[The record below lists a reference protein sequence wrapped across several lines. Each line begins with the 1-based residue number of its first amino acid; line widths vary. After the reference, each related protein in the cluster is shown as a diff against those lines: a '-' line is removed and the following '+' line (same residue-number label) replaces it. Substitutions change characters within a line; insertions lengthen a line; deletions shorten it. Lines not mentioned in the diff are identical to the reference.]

1 MSSEIEPGTL
11 ATSGEGATSE
21 DGPRLQPGDVVAG
34 YRVEALAGIGGMG
47 VVYRAVDLD
56 LGRTVALKV
65 IGGDRANDPR
75 ARELFVRESLTAA
88 ALEHPNVIPIYRA
101 GEDAGRLY
109 IAMRFVEG
117 ASLQELVDEGPLPAG
132 RAARIV
138 ARVADALDA
147 AHAKGLVHRDV
158 KPANI
163 LVADPDG
170 EEHVYLT
177 DFGIATSASRE
188 AGRWAGT
195 LSYLAPEQIRGEP
208 LDGRADVYALGC
220 VLFHALT
227 GRPPFA
233 VSDEVAAFDAHVNTP
248 PPRVAD
254 VADDVPPGLEDVIA
268 RALAKRPEDR
278 FQTAGELG
286 RAALG
291 ARFDVALAAHDDD
304 RAVAEQVAA
313 ELRQRGLSVVLATG
327 PAAREAVRSASGCVA
342 LVGRSG
348 LGAWAREPLA
358 AAYAIAERDRAF
370 RIVAALLPGGPDP
383 LDPELAFL
391 GTRPWADLRGG
402 VADGIEDLLRA
413 LRGAAPAR
421 LGETVSDVCPY
432 RGLEAFD
439 EEHAADF
446 FGREGEVARVVE
458 RLRTARFLAIVG
470 PSGSG
475 KSSLARAGVIPAL
488 RRGGLS
494 GGERWRT
501 LDLAPGAAP
510 LAALTARLGELGG
523 SGAGASPTASDLAAS
538 HAALDIALATAL
550 DGRPDDERVLVLVDQ
565 LEELFTLTG
574 DPAER
579 RAFLANLGYA
589 ATIPGGR
596 AVVIVTLRA
605 DFYHRLAEE
614 PAFRTLVA
622 SHQLALGP
630 MDAAGLRRAIEQ
642 PALRAGL
649 ELEPGLTRRI
659 LTDVGGRPGTLPLL
673 EHLLYELWQRRNGRM
688 LTLEAY
694 GASGGVEGSLARRAN
709 AIYDGLS
716 PERQAIAR
724 RVLLR
729 LTQPGDGT
737 EDTRRRATMREL
749 VTNEQERAEVEAVV
763 GALAEAR
770 LVTTGRDEPS
780 GEPVVEVTHEALI
793 RGWPELRSWID
804 EDREALRLHR
814 RLTEAT
820 RDWDGAG
827 RDEGLLFRGTR
838 LAAWDDR
845 DLSALNDVER
855 DFLGASRERAQRE
868 RDARQRRVKYT
879 LAALAV
885 AVAVVSGLAAF
896 GFVQRDDA
904 SNQRDVAQSRNLAAN
919 ARLQLDSDPELAL
932 LLARRAYAVDPTT
945 QAEGI
950 LRTAA
955 FESTVRASHR
965 AHTGKVFDVAVNPKD
980 GRIASA
986 GEDGTVRLWDPVA
999 GGEPLVLK
1007 GHEGEVKSVDFS
1019 PDGTALASAGADGTV
1034 RIWDMTG
1041 TQVRKLSIAK
1051 DGVNYVAYRPD
1062 GAALV
1067 TADPDGTA
1075 RVIRARDGAVLRVLR
1090 GHQGAVNSAAFSPDG
1105 KRIVTTGDDYTV
1117 RIWSSSGTQERVFTG
1132 HTAPT
1137 LDAAFSPD
1145 GRRVAS
1151 AAGDFTVRV
1160 WNLEVPTAR
1169 PLVLRAA
1176 QTFGSSMVSWS
1187 RDGRRILSAG
1197 LDGTIRVWDSTGKPL
1212 VTLRGHEGRVYGAV
1226 FTPDATRI
1234 VSSGEDGSVRVWDWT
1249 HDLPTAQT
1257 TSATD
1262 LPVDGGATFSPDG
1275 ATILSIDI
1283 TGAVRSWRPGAP
1295 SLTPLVP
1302 EEVPAG
1308 DFARVGEI
1316 SRDGR
1321 LVATARLDGTVVVR
1335 NIASPTSRQ
1344 ILRGKQASV
1353 WALGFSPDDRLL
1365 AAGGDDGTTNVWD
1378 LHTGK
1383 ARTFSGHSGFV
1394 NAARFNADG
1403 SLLVTGSDDKTVR
1416 VWNVADGST
1425 RAVLTGHTGAVLD
1438 ASISPDGRFV
1448 ASGSADRSARV
1459 WNVATGTFTPL
1470 TGHQNAVY
1478 TAVFDRSGTRLLTV
1492 ADDGIKVWDP
1502 VRATN
1507 LLDIPAPARDT
1518 YKAAFSPDG
1527 TQIVVQTYSGA
1538 IRTYPCETCG
1548 SIGDVLDLASERST
1562 RPLTQ
1567 QEQTNFLTGAP

>member
-1 MSSEIEPGTL
+1 MSPEIDPKTL
-11 ATSGEGATSE
+11 ATGGEGATPGNGE
-21 DGPRLQPGDVVAG
+21 PLHPGDVVAG
-34 YRVEALAGIGGMG
+34 YRVEAVAGVGGMG
-47 VVYRAVDLD
+47 VVYRAVDLE

-65 IGGDRANDPR
+65 IGGDRADDPR

-117 ASLQELVDEGPLPAG
+117 ASLQDLIDEGPLPAG
-132 RAARIV
+132 RATRV
-138 ARVADALDA
+138 VSRVADALDA

-177 DFGIATSASRE
+177 DFGIATSGSRE
-188 AGRWAGT
+188 SGKWAGT

-208 LDGRADVYALGC
+208 LDGRADIYSLGC

-227 GRPPFA
+227 GQPPFA
-233 VSDEVAAFDAHVNTP
+233 VQDEVGAFEAHVNAP

-254 VADDVPPGLEDVIA
+254 VAGDVPPGLDDVVA
-268 RALAKRPEDR
+268 RALAKRPADR
-278 FQTAGELG
+278 FQTAGEFG
-286 RAALG
+286 RAALA
-291 ARFDVALAAHDDD
+291 ARFDVALTAHDDD
-304 RAVAEQVAA
+304 RASAEAVAT
-313 ELRQRGLSVVLATG
+313 ELRQRGSSVVLAIG

-348 LGAWAREPLA
+348 LGAWARDPLA
-358 AAYAIAERDRAF
+358 AAYAIAERDRAY

-391 GTRPWADLRGG
+391 GIRPWADLRGG
-402 VADGIEDLLRA
+402 VPDGVEDLLRA
-413 LRGAAPAR
+413 LRGAAPAL

-446 FGREGEVARVVE
+446 FGREGDVARVIE
-458 RLRTARFLAIVG
+458 RLRSGRFLAIVG

-475 KSSLARAGVIPAL
+475 KSSLARAGVIPAI
-488 RRGGLS
+488 RHGGVQ
-494 GGERWRT
+494 GGEQWRT
-501 LDLAPGAAP
+501 LDMAPGASP
-510 LAALTARLGELGG
+510 LAALAGRLGELGG
-523 SGAGASPTASDLAAS
+523 SPVIAPSDLAAS
-538 HAALDIALATAL
+538 DAALDIALATAL
-550 DGRPDDERVLVLVDQ
+550 EGRPDDERVLILVDQ

-574 DPAER
+574 DPGER

-605 DFYHRLAEE
+605 DFYHRLTED

-649 ELEPGLTRRI
+649 EIEPGLTRRI

-694 GASGGVEGSLARRAN
+694 GASGGVEGALARRAN
-709 AIYDGLS
+709 TIYDGLS
-716 PERQAIAR
+716 PERQVIAR

-737 EDTRRRATMREL
+737 EDTRRRATLDEL
-749 VTNEQERAEVEAVV
+749 VTSEPERPEVEAVV
-763 GALAEAR
+763 AALAEAR
-770 LVTTGRDEPS
+770 LLTTGRSEPS

-814 RLTEAT
+814 RLTEAAT
-820 RDWDGAG
+820 DWDGTG
-827 RDEGLLFRGTR
+827 RDEALLFRGTR
-838 LAAWDDR
+838 LAAWDER
-845 DLSALNDVER
+845 DLSPLNDVER
-855 DFLGASRERAQRE
+855 AFLGASRERAQVE
-868 RDARQRRVKYT
+868 RDARRRRVRYA

-885 AVAVVSGLAAF
+885 AVVVVSGLAIF
-896 GFVQRDDA
+896 GFVQRDNA

-932 LLARRAYAVDPTT
+932 LLARRAYALEPTT

-965 AHTGKVFDVAVNPKD
+965 AHTGKVLDVAVNPRD
-980 GRIASA
+980 GTVASS
-986 GEDGTVRLWDPVA
+986 GEDGTVRLWDPA
-999 GGEPLVLK
+999 GGTEPVALE
-1007 GHEGEVKSVDFS
+1007 GHEGEVRSVDFN
-1019 PDGTALASAGADGTV
+1019 PAGTALASAGADGTV
-1034 RIWDMTG
+1034 RIWDSQSG
-1041 TQVRKLSIAK
+1041 KLIRRVAVAK
-1051 DGVNYVAYRPD
+1051 DGLNYVAYRPD

-1067 TADPDGTA
+1067 TAAPGGAT
-1075 RVIRARDGAVLRVLR
+1075 RVIRARGGAVLRVFR
-1090 GHQGAVNSAAFSPDG
+1090 GHDGAVNSAAFSPDG
-1105 KRIVTTGDDYTV
+1105 SRIVTTGDDFTV
-1117 RIWSSSGTQERVFTG
+1117 RIWSASGAQERVLTG
-1132 HTAPT
+1132 HTSPT
-1137 LDAAFSPD
+1137 LDASFSPD

-1160 WNLEVPTAR
+1160 WNLATPAAR

-1176 QTFGSSMVSWS
+1176 QTFGSNRVSFS
-1187 RDGRRILSAG
+1187 GDGEKILSAG
-1197 LDGTIRVWDSTGKPL
+1197 LDGTIRVWDRTGKPL
-1212 VTLRGHEGRVYGAV
+1212 VTLRGHEGRVYGAA
-1226 FTPDATRI
+1226 FTPDASRI
-1234 VSSGEDGSVRVWDWT
+1234 VSSGEDGSVRVWDWA
-1249 HDLPTAQT
+1249 HDLPDRQT
-1257 TSATD
+1257 TSTTD
-1262 LPVDGGATFSPDG
+1262 FPVDGGASFGPDG
-1275 ATILSIDI
+1275 STVLSIDI
-1283 TGAVRSWRPGAP
+1283 TGAVRSWHTGQP
-1295 SLTPLVP
+1295 SLAPLVP
-1302 EEVPAG
+1302 KEVPEG

-1335 NIASPTSRQ
+1335 NFATPAARQ
-1344 ILRGKQASV
+1344 VLRGKQGSV
-1353 WALGFSPDDRLL
+1353 WALAFSPDGRLL
-1365 AAGGDDGTTNVWD
+1365 AAAGDDGTTNVWD
-1378 LHTGK
+1378 LRTGK
-1383 ARTFSGHSGFV
+1383 ARAFSGHSGFV

-1403 SLLVTGSDDKTVR
+1403 SLLVTGGDDKTVR
-1416 VWNVADGST
+1416 VWNVADGTT

-1448 ASGSADRSARV
+1448 ASGSADRSVRV

-1470 TGHQNAVY
+1470 TGHQNGVV

-1502 VRATN
+1502 VRATVM
-1507 LLDIPAPARDT
+1507 LDIPAPTRDT

-1527 TQIVVQTYSGA
+1527 TQIAVQTFGKA
-1538 IRTYPCETCG
+1538 ILTYACETCG
-1548 SIGDVLDLASERST
+1548 PIGDVLDLAAERST

-1567 QEQTNFLTGAP
+1567 QEQTNFLTGGS